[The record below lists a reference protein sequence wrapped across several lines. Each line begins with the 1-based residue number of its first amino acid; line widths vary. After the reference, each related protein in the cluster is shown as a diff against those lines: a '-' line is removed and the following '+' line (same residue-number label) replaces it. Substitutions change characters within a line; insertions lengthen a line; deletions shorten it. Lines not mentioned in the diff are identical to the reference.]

1 MKRKNHALPFL
12 FAKKEDKENAWSRM
26 PMLIWN
32 MQKRTK
38 GGIFFMAA
46 LYETWTFQEELPD
59 LFQKLIHDLGRTKT
73 STKVSDCSQYNSLR
87 AKSATLHAPTLRA
100 ILWLSG
106 VFAGAETEG
115 ALGRQFG
122 EGNTTNYYCMECKN
136 GESHYALIYNWR
148 NGKFK
153 GCVQKA
159 DTVSVLPSIQ
169 EEQNIAERYIA
180 LLAFAST
187 CYGTELYDMEF
198 TQHFEKI
205 MQILDMNEEI
215 DEEDLLSSAYI
226 CCDNLYRRVESCL
239 PLEDGG
245 IPIGEPQFTN
255 CEFIESYRLKSGLY
269 GANQTEVGV
278 FQLLTA
284 KRQLTESTIGELKA
298 FYYQGKEVEEKYQA
312 LIPKLPD
319 DYKVNTATQEIL
331 SMIVNTPSRL
341 FMMEGDS
348 GSGKTTDTK
357 IIAQLLGY
365 PRFVFTCGPGTEEV
379 SLMVSLVPNVDTT
392 AKISESELPTYEDF
406 QIDPAS
412 ALAVLTG
419 NYQMEIDE
427 ATAFREI
434 LNAAVQQGYKQA
446 KMEKDFVKTESTI
459 IQACRMPAVIEI
471 QEVAMIEKPGTL
483 TRLNALFDDD
493 AKTDLLNGEVIERHP
508 DTVVIMTTNMDYIGC
523 QMFNESVLSRMHLVQ
538 HRKELSVE
546 EMAERAI
553 FKTGCKEK
561 ELIYQMAAAISKI
574 KKYLRDKQ
582 IRGGVCG
589 YRELENWVWNYM
601 TSKDVL
607 EAAVNAVISK
617 VSPFPEER
625 DTILSTFIEPAFEEA
640 A

>member
-1 MKRKNHALPFL
+1 
-12 FAKKEDKENAWSRM
+12 
-26 PMLIWN
+26 
-32 MQKRTK
+32 
-38 GGIFFMAA
+38 MAA

-59 LFQKLIHDLGRTKT
+59 LFQKLLHDLGKTKT
-73 STKVSDCSQYNSLR
+73 NTKASDCSQYNTLR

-100 ILWLSG
+100 ILWLSDLFG
-106 VFAGAETEG
+106 GIEMEG

-122 EGNTTNYYCMECKN
+122 EGKVTNYYCMEWKDSEN
-136 GESHYALIYNWR
+136 HYALIYNWK

-159 DTVSVLPSIQ
+159 DAVSILPSIQ
-169 EEQNIAERYIA
+169 EEQNIAEWYIA

-187 CYGTELYDMEF
+187 FYDTELYNEEF

-205 MQILDMNEEI
+205 LGMLVADLEM
-215 DEEDLLSSAYI
+215 DEEEFLSSAYI
-226 CCDNLYRRVESCL
+226 CCDNLYRRVESRL
-239 PLEDGG
+239 PLADGG

-255 CEFIESYRLKSGLY
+255 CEFIEPYRLRSGLY
-269 GANQTEVGV
+269 GANQIEAGE
-278 FQLLTA
+278 FQLLTT
-284 KRQLTESTIGELKA
+284 KRRLTESTIGELKE
-298 FYYQGKEVEEKYQA
+298 FYHQGKKIEEKYQA

-331 SMIVNTPSRL
+331 SMIVDTPSRL

-379 SLMVSLVPNVDTT
+379 SLMVSLVPNVDTD

-412 ALAVLTG
+412 ALAALTG
-419 NYQMEIDE
+419 NYEMEIDE
-427 ATAFREI
+427 AAAFREI
-434 LNAAVQQGYKQA
+434 LNAAVQQGYKKA

-493 AKTDLLNGEVIERHP
+493 AKTDMLNGEVIERHP

-523 QMFNESVLSRMHLVQ
+523 QMFNESVLSRMQLVQ

-546 EMAERAI
+546 EMAERAV
-553 FKTGCKEK
+553 FKTGCREK
-561 ELIYQMAAAISKI
+561 ELIYRMAAAISKI

-582 IRGGVCG
+582 IRDGVCG

-607 EAAVNAVISK
+607 EAAANAVISK

-625 DTILSTFIEPAFEEA
+625 DIILSTFIEPAFEEA

>member
-1 MKRKNHALPFL
+1 MLCLFYLRKRRIKKTHGQECRCSFGICRKERKEEYFL
-12 FAKKEDKENAWSRM
+12 
-26 PMLIWN
+26 
-32 MQKRTK
+32 
-38 GGIFFMAA
+38 AA

-136 GESHYALIYNWR
+136 GESRYALIYNWR

-159 DTVSVLPSIQ
+159 DAVSVLPSIQ

-205 MQILDMNEEI
+205 MQILDMNEE
-215 DEEDLLSSAYI
+215 EFLSSAYI
-226 CCDNLYRRVESCL
+226 CCDNLYRRVESCI

-269 GANQTEVGV
+269 GANQTEVGM

-379 SLMVSLVPNVDTT
+379 SFMVSLVPNVDTA
-392 AKISESELPTYEDF
+392 AKISESELPRYEDF

-419 NYQMEIDE
+419 NYQVEIDE

-546 EMAERAI
+546 EMAERVI
-553 FKTGCKEK
+553 FKR
-561 ELIYQMAAAISKI
+561 
-574 KKYLRDKQ
+574 KK
-582 IRGGVCG
+582 
-589 YRELENWVWNYM
+589 
-601 TSKDVL
+601 S
-607 EAAVNAVISK
+607 
-617 VSPFPEER
+617 
-625 DTILSTFIEPAFEEA
+625 
-640 A
+640 

>member
-215 DEEDLLSSAYI
+215 DEEEFLSSAYI

-471 QEVAMIEKPGTL
+471 QEVAISQHLCYVGLEAWICEILWVLLSHKYELEGLAEYWTGTVFSDQFQSAVTFTTYREAERYQKVHNLENTSMIEQQCF
-483 TRLNALFDDD
+483 R
-493 AKTDLLNGEVIERHP
+493 
-508 DTVVIMTTNMDYIGC
+508 
-523 QMFNESVLSRMHLVQ
+523 
-538 HRKELSVE
+538 
-546 EMAERAI
+546 
-553 FKTGCKEK
+553 
-561 ELIYQMAAAISKI
+561 
-574 KKYLRDKQ
+574 
-582 IRGGVCG
+582 
-589 YRELENWVWNYM
+589 REQ
-601 TSKDVL
+601 
-607 EAAVNAVISK
+607 
-617 VSPFPEER
+617 F
-625 DTILSTFIEPAFEEA
+625 
-640 A
+640 

>member
-215 DEEDLLSSAYI
+215 DEEEFLSSAYI

-406 QIDPAS
+406 KIDPAS
-412 ALAVLTG
+412 ALAALTG
-419 NYQMEIDE
+419 NYQGEIDE
-427 ATAFREI
+427 AKAFQEL
-434 LNAAVQQGYKQA
+434 LNAAIQQGYQQA
-446 KMEKDFVKTESTI
+446 KQEKDFVKIESTI

-493 AKTDLLNGEVIERHP
+493 AKTDLLNGEIIERHP

-523 QMFNESVLSRMHLVQ
+523 QMFNESVLSRMQLVQ

-546 EMAERAI
+546 EMTERAVM
-553 FKTGCKEK
+553 KTGCKEK
-561 ELIYQMAAAISKI
+561 DLIYRMATAIRKI
-574 KKYLRDKQ
+574 KQYLRDKQ

-601 TSKDVL
+601 TSQDVL
-607 EAAVNAVISK
+607 ESATSAVISK

-625 DTILSTFIEPAFEEA
+625 EIILRTFIKPIFEDA

>member
-1 MKRKNHALPFL
+1 
-12 FAKKEDKENAWSRM
+12 
-26 PMLIWN
+26 
-32 MQKRTK
+32 
-38 GGIFFMAA
+38 MAA

-136 GESHYALIYNWR
+136 GESRYALIYNWR

-159 DTVSVLPSIQ
+159 DAVSVLPSIQ

-215 DEEDLLSSAYI
+215 DEEEFLSSAYI
-226 CCDNLYRRVESCL
+226 CCDNLYRRVESCI

-269 GANQTEVGV
+269 GANQTEVGM

-379 SLMVSLVPNVDTT
+379 SFMVSLVPNVDTA
-392 AKISESELPTYEDF
+392 AKISESELPRYEDF

-419 NYQMEIDE
+419 NYQVEIDE

-493 AKTDLLNGEVIERHP
+493 AKTDLLNG
-508 DTVVIMTTNMDYIGC
+508 
-523 QMFNESVLSRMHLVQ
+523 
-538 HRKELSVE
+538 
-546 EMAERAI
+546 
-553 FKTGCKEK
+553 
-561 ELIYQMAAAISKI
+561 
-574 KKYLRDKQ
+574 
-582 IRGGVCG
+582 
-589 YRELENWVWNYM
+589 
-601 TSKDVL
+601 
-607 EAAVNAVISK
+607 
-617 VSPFPEER
+617 
-625 DTILSTFIEPAFEEA
+625 
-640 A
+640 

>member
-215 DEEDLLSSAYI
+215 DEEEFLSSAYI
-226 CCDNLYRRVESCL
+226 CCDNLYRRGWN
-239 PLEDGG
+239 P
-245 IPIGEPQFTN
+245 
-255 CEFIESYRLKSGLY
+255 
-269 GANQTEVGV
+269 V
-278 FQLLTA
+278 F
-284 KRQLTESTIGELKA
+284 
-298 FYYQGKEVEEKYQA
+298 
-312 LIPKLPD
+312 
-319 DYKVNTATQEIL
+319 
-331 SMIVNTPSRL
+331 
-341 FMMEGDS
+341 
-348 GSGKTTDTK
+348 
-357 IIAQLLGY
+357 
-365 PRFVFTCGPGTEEV
+365 
-379 SLMVSLVPNVDTT
+379 
-392 AKISESELPTYEDF
+392 
-406 QIDPAS
+406 
-412 ALAVLTG
+412 
-419 NYQMEIDE
+419 
-427 ATAFREI
+427 
-434 LNAAVQQGYKQA
+434 
-446 KMEKDFVKTESTI
+446 
-459 IQACRMPAVIEI
+459 
-471 QEVAMIEKPGTL
+471 
-483 TRLNALFDDD
+483 
-493 AKTDLLNGEVIERHP
+493 H
-508 DTVVIMTTNMDYIGC
+508 
-523 QMFNESVLSRMHLVQ
+523 
-538 HRKELSVE
+538 
-546 EMAERAI
+546 
-553 FKTGCKEK
+553 
-561 ELIYQMAAAISKI
+561 
-574 KKYLRDKQ
+574 
-582 IRGGVCG
+582 
-589 YRELENWVWNYM
+589 
-601 TSKDVL
+601 
-607 EAAVNAVISK
+607 
-617 VSPFPEER
+617 
-625 DTILSTFIEPAFEEA
+625 
-640 A
+640 